1 MPHKV
6 SVVTSVYNGEKY
18 LAEAIESVLCQTF
31 TDFEFILVDDGSQDS
46 TWGIISKYAQNDA
59 RITPLQNR
67 GNLGVVAGLNRGLE
81 VSCGQYIARQDA
93 DDISH
98 PERLARQGAF
108 LDKEPDYGA
117 VATRVIY
124 TDTQGKTLDTPS
136 PFIATENDEIQEKLL
151 DNNCLCGPSLM
162 IRRSSLE
169 AAGFWFGE
177 GLDASED
184 YDICLRLAEVS
195 KLASLREP
203 NYSYRQHSQ
212 SASISREYQQ
222 VLHKAIAL
230 EHAIHRRWGE
240 QPPVDKYSFV
250 ARDYLWAAVLA
261 YTQQDMVGTRH
272 AMNKSLE
279 LFPSMLKAP
288 EILERFL
295 CYRIP
300 SATVDAV
307 DYVNGFFGEFVPKTP
322 RMNQLH
328 ARLVSSIYMREIF
341 TGFGKMGKGEI
352 RQHIWPGILHD
363 PRWLFNRG
371 VIVFLLRSLVNTPF
385 R

>member
-18 LAEAIESVLCQTF
+18 LAEAIESVLAQTF
-31 TDFEFILVDDGSQDS
+31 TDFEFILLDDGSQDS
-46 TWGIISKYAQNDA
+46 TWRIISKYAQNDE
-59 RITPLQNR
+59 RIIPLQNS
-67 GNLGVVAGLNRGLE
+67 GNLGVVAGLNRGLGA
-81 VSCGQYIARQDA
+81 SCGQYIARQDA

-98 PERLARQGAF
+98 PERLARQVAF
-108 LDKEPDYGA
+108 LDKEPDYGT

-124 TDTQGKTLDTPS
+124 IDTQGKTLDTPS
-136 PFIATENDEIQEKLL
+136 PFLATENDEIQEKLL
-151 DNNCLCGPSLM
+151 DNNCLCGPTLM
-162 IRRSSLE
+162 IRRTSLE

-203 NYSYRQHSQ
+203 YYGYRQHSQ
-212 SASISREYQQ
+212 SASITREYQQ

-230 EHAIHRRWGE
+230 ERAINRRWGE
-240 QPPVDKYSFV
+240 QPPIDKYSFV

-261 YTQQDMVGTRH
+261 YTQQDMIGTKH
-272 AMNKSLE
+272 AMNKSLG

-307 DYVNGFFGEFVPKTP
+307 DYLDGFFGEFIPITP
-322 RMNQLH
+322 SMNRLH

-341 TGFGKMGKGEI
+341 AGFAKMDRREI
-352 RQHIWPGILHD
+352 RQRIWPGILRD

-371 VIVFLLRSLVNTPF
+371 VVVILLKSLLNTPF

>member
-1 MPHKV
+1 MSFKV

-18 LAEAIESVLCQTF
+18 LAEAIESVLRQTF
-31 TDFEFILVDDGSQDS
+31 TDFEFILVDDGSQDR

-59 RITPLQNR
+59 RIIPLQNS
-67 GNLGVVAGLNRGLE
+67 GNLGVVAGLNRGLGA
-81 VSCGQYIARQDA
+81 SCGQYIARQDA

-98 PERLARQGAF
+98 TKRLARQVAF

-124 TDTQGKTLDTPS
+124 IDAQGTTIDAPS
-136 PFIATENDEIQEKLL
+136 PFLANENDEIQEKLL
-151 DNNCLCGPSLM
+151 DNNCLCGPTLM
-162 IRRSSLE
+162 IRRTSLE

-203 NYSYRQHSQ
+203 YYGYRQHSQ
-212 SASISREYQQ
+212 SASIIKEYQQ

-230 EHAIHRRWGE
+230 ERAIDRRWGE
-240 QPPVDKYSFV
+240 QPPTDKYSFV

-261 YTQQDMVGTRH
+261 YSQQDMPGTMH
-272 AMNKSLE
+272 AMNKSLG
-279 LFPSMLKAP
+279 LFPSMLKVP

-295 CYRIP
+295 SYRIP
-300 SATVDAV
+300 SATVDAL
-307 DYVNGFFGEFVPKTP
+307 DYVNGFFGEFVPKIP
-322 RMNQLH
+322 SINRLH
-328 ARLVSSIYMREIF
+328 ARLVSSLHMKEVF
-341 TGFGKMGKGEI
+341 AGSSKMGKREI
-352 RQHIWPGILHD
+352 WQHIWPGILND

-371 VIVFLLRSLVNTPF
+371 VWAIAIKEIFTKN
-385 R
+385 